1 MWSVE
6 VIGQSTA
13 TPSQVFDVLAE
24 PEEWAEWNEGVAR
37 IEMRG
42 PFAAG
47 TEAVMVLPDETAL
60 PFTFAW
66 VEPGKGFEDVTEVPD
81 AGVVVRVRHEL
92 SAKGGGT
99 EILYRCEVDG
109 PDEVAAEVGQAVSSD
124 FAEVIAALAA
134 RAERLGA

>member
-13 TPSQVFDVLAE
+13 TPSQVFGVLAE
-24 PEEWAEWNEGVAR
+24 PEKWAEWNEGVAR

-42 PFAAG
+42 PLAAG
-47 TEAVMVLPDETAL
+47 TEAIMVLPDETAL

-92 SAKGGGT
+92 SAKDGGT

-109 PDEVAAEVGQAVSSD
+109 PDEVAEEVGQMVSSD
-124 FAEVIAALAA
+124 FHEVISALAA
-134 RAERLGA
+134 RAEQLSA